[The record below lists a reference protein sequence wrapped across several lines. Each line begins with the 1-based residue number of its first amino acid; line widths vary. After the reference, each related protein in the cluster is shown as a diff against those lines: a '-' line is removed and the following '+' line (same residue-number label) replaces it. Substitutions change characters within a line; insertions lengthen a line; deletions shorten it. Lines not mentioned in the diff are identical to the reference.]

1 MIVQN
6 QLIIKTEPMYFRV
19 KQMIS
24 CVEESEYLLK
34 GQRQKEHTSSTNSE
48 TPAARCCASSH
59 GPLPEHRLGLRQ
71 PGGQSPVQGKSEF
84 MPGP

>member
-6 QLIIKTEPMYFRV
+6 QLIIKAEAMYFRV

-34 GQRQKEHTSSTNSE
+34 G
-48 TPAARCCASSH
+48 
-59 GPLPEHRLGLRQ
+59 
-71 PGGQSPVQGKSEF
+71 
-84 MPGP
+84 